1 MKSILE
7 DIQELRKD
15 KLMRLLKQIEPE
27 TPVKFL
33 SKAGATELNIVRPAF
48 NAAYAVV
55 NKME

>member
-1 MKSILE
+1 
-7 DIQELRKD
+7 
-15 KLMRLLKQIEPE
+15 MRLLKQIEPE